1 VDFWEPLKE
10 ELTDSFPVE
19 SISGFF
25 FLKLVD
31 LPATGDVVA
40 ELTCLP
46 KF

>member
-1 VDFWEPLKE
+1 LKE
-10 ELTDSFPVE
+10 ELTDNFPEE
-19 SISGFF
+19 SIRVFF

-31 LPATGDVVA
+31 FPAAGDVVA

>member
-1 VDFWEPLKE
+1 LKE
-10 ELTDSFPVE
+10 ELTDNFPVE

-31 LPATGDVVA
+31 FLAAGDVVA